1 MITVISP
8 AKTLDYDSQVPTNQI
23 TEPVFKKEANQ
34 LVEKLEMLSLK
45 KIKDLMNLSDQL
57 AELNVERY
65 KNWKNNPT
73 DEETRQALF
82 AFNGDVYAGLNAYSL
97 TSKAIDF
104 AQEHVRI
111 LSGAYGVLKPLDGIQ
126 PYRLEMGTSLN
137 IKKKKNLYH
146 YWGTEI
152 ATQINKDLKSHHS
165 KVLINLASNEYF
177 KAVDQK
183 TLNAEVIAPVFKDF
197 KNGKYKVISFYA
209 KKARGLM
216 SRFIIDNQI
225 DQKEDLL
232 AFEGDGYH
240 YNACMS
246 KAHEPVFT
254 REME

>member
-8 AKTLDYDSQVPTNQI
+8 AKTLDYESQVPTHQI

-34 LVEKLEMLSLK
+34 LVEKLEKLSFK
-45 KIKDLMNLSDQL
+45 KIKDLMSLSDQL

-65 KNWKNNPT
+65 KNWHNDPSDDKIK
-73 DEETRQALF
+73 QALF
-82 AFNGDVYAGLNAYSL
+82 AFKGDVYLGLDAYSL
-97 TSKAIDF
+97 EAKAIDF
-104 AQEHVRI
+104 AQNHLRI

-137 IKKKKNLYH
+137 INRKKNLYQ
-146 YWGTEI
+146 YWGTGI
-152 ATQINKDLKSHHS
+152 ATQINKDLENHNSN
-165 KVLINLASNEYF
+165 VLINLASNEYF
-177 KAVDQK
+177 KAVDRK
-183 TLNAEVIAPVFKDF
+183 TLKAEVIAPVFKDF

-216 SRFIIDNQI
+216 SRFILDNQI

-232 AFEGDGYH
+232 AFEAEGYH
-240 YNACMS
+240 YNAS
-246 KAHEPVFT
+246 LSNATEPVFT